1 MRCRRGPRM
10 AHRHSIGYGK
20 RTWHG
25 MVAGSGAGAAG
36 PRLLD
41 PAGDDYH
48 LGRGSPCVDTGTNA
62 GDPVVD
68 HDIDGDHRPLDG
80 DGDGQAI
87 SDIGAD
93 EYVRSLRQVML
104 PVVLRGMR

>member
-1 MRCRRGPRM
+1 
-10 AHRHSIGYGK
+10 
-20 RTWHG
+20 
-25 MVAGSGAGAAG
+25 MVAGSGAGAAD

-48 LGRGSPCVDTGTNA
+48 LQRGSPRVDTGTNA

-68 HDIDGDHRPLDG
+68 HDMDGDHRPLDG
-80 DGDGQAI
+80 DGDRQAI
-87 SDIGAD
+87 TGIGAD
-93 EYVRSLRQVML
+93 EYVRTLRQVML

>member
-1 MRCRRGPRM
+1 
-10 AHRHSIGYGK
+10 
-20 RTWHG
+20 
-25 MVAGSGAGAAG
+25 MVAGSGAGAAD

-87 SDIGAD
+87 TDIGAD
-93 EYVRSLRQVML
+93 EYVRTLRQVML